1 MDRSGRILQL
11 ERAVLTKGDNLAGRN
26 RAWLAERRV
35 VTLDLVSAFFRG
47 RRGGF
52 AREGMASP

>member
-1 MDRSGRILQL
+1 M
-11 ERAVLTKGDNLAGRN
+11 TKGDNLAGRN

>member
-11 ERAVLTKGDNLAGRN
+11 ERAVLTKGDNLAERN

-35 VTLDLVSAFFRG
+35 MTLNLVSAFLRG

-52 AREGMASP
+52 AWGCMALP